1 MLVFHSDLSLTF
13 EQVHD
18 YFRMQKLEEHNSFV
32 LKTNTS
38 RIAQHA
44 NQSGHDIDFNS
55 AIIERK
61 GRVYRKE
68 LFLKAWYSNRDRKRD
83 IYARPLATNRL

>member
-1 MLVFHSDLSLTF
+1 MLVFHSNLSLTF

-61 GRVYRKE
+61 GVFIVRNFFSLLSRLIGCDVAA
-68 LFLKAWYSNRDRKRD
+68 LHVVCLSL
-83 IYARPLATNRL
+83 LA